1 MSSNSQFGL
10 GDNFKGSIIEAAGGR
25 NVFPDKSLSEYVDFY
40 THEFMGEIDTN
51 VDFFDLYG
59 LPKYTASKNEAVAPS
74 SGTISTSA
82 IRDYENKSSGLT
94 KTSKAGDTFLGYI
107 PIEISTTKFSTNI
120 NSSTGFADTVDE
132 EDDSGLKV
140 KIVLPWKP
148 QELRDSVSVNFS
160 KKTKT
165 GNNIENIFRQAGG
178 KILSD
183 FVGNDLASQF
193 LTVDYNPESL
203 KKEIG
208 LDFILPLG
216 TNKTIKYDI
225 KWINEV
231 RKGLGRLQGLV
242 YPKGWLSLYPPI
254 LKVKVGNIYSGFKG
268 YITSVELSFSEDV
281 ITLED
286 GSVFPLVINGTIRF
300 INLFTYG
307 WYSKDSEKSGRALS
321 DEFNLS
327 KNPALLFGVQMAD
340 VHASLASMRTSPTI
354 NKSSS
359 KAKKDSDVATGV
371 KSPNISSVVNSVNN
385 SSPAELNYDSFK
397 NSIAVSNRNTDILTG
412 FSNEDTILTNQI
424 TQYINNDYA
433 TDDMIF
439 SDTSNLYN
447 EYYKNY
453 SAISNGNLDFLGVN
467 SNSELISS
475 SNNIMSKVLNVNTI
489 SNYAKL
495 IKNIK
500 NGDVIDILASLSQ
513 VTSGTSG
520 VLNSNIRNILNSTKV
535 GISILRTLDI
545 SGINLDNIAAIYGS
559 VEELL
564 KYINKIDVKKPTAKD
579 EFAKAVY
586 ASTLQ
591 SQQIGSILNNV
602 NTNINNANVRYD
614 NQNNNLSSSVLT
626 SLSNSSNS
634 AISTEIYSN
643 YDMYKQVIDS
653 LKYKATELA
662 DSKIINT
669 NVLNSTA
676 KMSDYIKKVDT
687 SSVFGVSDIYKSSLN
702 KIDESM

>member
-1 MSSNSQFGL
+1 MGQKDIANPNPKPKSKSKLPNDRARPPENWRSHKGSSNKGAFSPQYDKSKSTTTSGTSNPWL
-10 GDNFKGSIIEAAGGR
+10 GDVTANA
-25 NVFPDKSLSEYVDFY
+25 
-40 THEFMGEIDTN
+40 
-51 VDFFDLYG
+51 DFFALYG
-59 LPKYTASKNEAVAPS
+59 LPKYTANDSEA
-74 SGTISTSA
+74 G
-82 IRDYENKSSGLT
+82 
-94 KTSKAGDTFLGYI
+94 TFLGYI

-120 NSSTGFADTVDE
+120 NSATGFADNVDE
-132 EDDSGLKV
+132 TDDSGLKV
-140 KIVLPWKP
+140 RIVLPWKP

-160 KKTKT
+160 KKNKT
-165 GNNIENIFRQAGG
+165 GNNIENIGRQ
-178 KILSD
+178 
-183 FVGNDLASQF
+183 FLASLSSNDIAAQF
-193 LTVDYNPESL
+193 LTTDYHPESL

-208 LDFILPLG
+208 IDFILPLTG
-216 TNKTIKYDI
+216 NIKNANLD
-225 KWINEV
+225 WVNEV

-242 YPKGWLSLYPPI
+242 YPKGYLSLYPPI

-307 WYSKDSEKSGRALS
+307 WYADNNGSSLT
-321 DEFNLS
+321 DEFNLA

-340 VHASLASMRTSPTI
+340 VHAPSASMRTSPTI

-371 KSPNISSVVNSVNN
+371 KSPNISSLVNSVNN

-397 NSIAVSNRNTDILTG
+397 NSIAVSNRNIDILTG

-439 SDTSNLYN
+439 SDTTNLYN
-447 EYYKNY
+447 AYYKNY

-475 SNNIMSKVLNVNTI
+475 SNNIMGKLLNVNTI

-559 VEELL
+559 IEELL

-579 EFAKAVY
+579 EFAIAVY
-586 ASTLQ
+586 ASALQ
-591 SQQIGSILNNV
+591 SHQIGSILNNV
-602 NTNINNANVRYD
+602 NTNINNANARYD

-653 LKYKATELA
+653 LRYKATELA

-702 KIDESM
+702 KIYKSM

>member
-1 MSSNSQFGL
+1 MSTSITAHAVLSGL
-10 GDNFKGSIIEAAGGR
+10 MGD
-25 NVFPDKSLSEYVDFY
+25 VDAK
-40 THEFMGEIDTN
+40 I
-51 VDFFDLYG
+51 DFFDLYG
-59 LPKYTASKNEAVAPS
+59 LSKYTASTQESPVAPS
-74 SGTISTSA
+74 SGSISTSA
-82 IRDYENKSSGLT
+82 IRDYENKISGLT
-94 KTSKAGDTFLGYI
+94 KTSKASDTFLGYI
-107 PIEISTTKFSTNI
+107 PIEISTTKW
-120 NSSTGFADTVDE
+120 SSNVSDETGFAKTVDE
-132 EDDSGLKV
+132 EDDSSLKV
-140 KIVLPWKP
+140 KLILPWKP

-160 KKTKT
+160 KKNKT
-165 GNNIENIFRQAGG
+165 GNIIENITRQFAGSL
-178 KILSD
+178 LSD
-183 FVGNDLASQF
+183 FTGTDLAAQW
-193 LTVDYNPESL
+193 LTIDYNPETL

-208 LDFILPLG
+208 LDFILPMG
-216 TNKTIKYDI
+216 VNKSLTYDI
-225 KWINEV
+225 QWVNKV
-231 RKGLGRLQGLV
+231 RQGLGKLQGLV
-242 YPKGWLSLYPPI
+242 YPKGFLSLYPPM
-254 LKVKVGNIYSGFKG
+254 LKVKVGNVYSGFKG

-307 WYSKDSEKSGRALS
+307 WFSDNSEGASLAN
-321 DEFNLS
+321 EFNLS
-327 KNPALLFGVQMAD
+327 LNPALLFGVQMAD
-340 VHASLASMRTSPTI
+340 VHASSASMRTSPTI

-359 KAKKDSDVATGV
+359 KAKEDSDVATGV

-579 EFAKAVY
+579 EFATAVY

>member
-1 MSSNSQFGL
+1 MPTSITKHAVLSGL
-10 GDNFKGSIIEAAGGR
+10 MGD
-25 NVFPDKSLSEYVDFY
+25 VDAK
-40 THEFMGEIDTN
+40 I
-51 VDFFDLYG
+51 DFFDLYG
-59 LPKYTASKNEAVAPS
+59 LSKYTASTQESPVAPS
-74 SGTISTSA
+74 SGSISTSA
-82 IRDYENKSSGLT
+82 IRDYENKISGLT
-94 KTSKAGDTFLGYI
+94 KTSKASDTFLGYI
-107 PIEISTTKFSTNI
+107 PIEISTTKW
-120 NSSTGFADTVDE
+120 SSNVSKETGFAHTVDE
-132 EDDSGLKV
+132 EDDSSLKV
-140 KIVLPWKP
+140 KLILPWKP

-160 KKTKT
+160 KKNKT
-165 GNNIENIFRQAGG
+165 GNIIENITRQFAGSL
-178 KILSD
+178 LSD
-183 FVGNDLASQF
+183 FIGTDLAAQW
-193 LTVDYNPESL
+193 LTIDYNPETL

-208 LDFILPLG
+208 LDFILPMG
-216 TNKTIKYDI
+216 VNKSLTYDI
-225 KWINEV
+225 QWVNKV
-231 RKGLGRLQGLV
+231 RQGLGKLQGLV
-242 YPKGWLSLYPPI
+242 YPKGFLSLYPPM
-254 LKVKVGNIYSGFKG
+254 LKVKVGNVYSGFKG

-307 WYSKDSEKSGRALS
+307 WFS
-321 DEFNLS
+321 DNPEGASLANEFNLS
-327 KNPALLFGVQMAD
+327 LNPALLFGVQMAD
-340 VHASLASMRTSPTI
+340 VHAPSASMRTSPTI

-371 KSPNISSVVNSVNN
+371 KSPNISSLVNSVNN

-579 EFAKAVY
+579 EFATAVY

-653 LKYKATELA
+653 LRYKATELA

>member
-1 MSSNSQFGL
+1 MSTSITAHAVLSGL
-10 GDNFKGSIIEAAGGR
+10 MGD
-25 NVFPDKSLSEYVDFY
+25 VDAK
-40 THEFMGEIDTN
+40 I
-51 VDFFDLYG
+51 DFFDLYG
-59 LPKYTASKNEAVAPS
+59 LSKYTASTQESPVAPS
-74 SGTISTSA
+74 SGSISTSA
-82 IRDYENKSSGLT
+82 IRDYENKISGLT
-94 KTSKAGDTFLGYI
+94 KTSKASDTFLGYI
-107 PIEISTTKFSTNI
+107 PIEISTTKW
-120 NSSTGFADTVDE
+120 SSNVSDETGFAKTVDE
-132 EDDSGLKV
+132 EDDSSLKV
-140 KIVLPWKP
+140 KLILPWKP

-160 KKTKT
+160 KKNKT
-165 GNNIENIFRQAGG
+165 GNIIENITRQFAGSL
-178 KILSD
+178 LSD
-183 FVGNDLASQF
+183 FTGTDLAAQW
-193 LTVDYNPESL
+193 LTIDYNPETL

-208 LDFILPLG
+208 LDFILPMG
-216 TNKTIKYDI
+216 VNKSLTYDI
-225 KWINEV
+225 QWVNKV
-231 RKGLGRLQGLV
+231 RQGLGKLQGLV
-242 YPKGWLSLYPPI
+242 YPKGFLSLYPPM
-254 LKVKVGNIYSGFKG
+254 LKVKVGNVYSGFKG

-307 WYSKDSEKSGRALS
+307 WFSDNSEGASLAN
-321 DEFNLS
+321 EFNLS
-327 KNPALLFGVQMAD
+327 LNPALLFGVQMAD
-340 VHASLASMRTSPTI
+340 VHASSASMRTSPTI

-359 KAKKDSDVATGV
+359 KAKEDSDVATGV

-397 NSIAVSNRNTDILTG
+397 NSIAMSNRNTDILTG

-586 ASTLQ
+586 TSTLQ

>member
-1 MSSNSQFGL
+1 MPTSITKHAVLSGL
-10 GDNFKGSIIEAAGGR
+10 MGD
-25 NVFPDKSLSEYVDFY
+25 VDAK
-40 THEFMGEIDTN
+40 I
-51 VDFFDLYG
+51 DFFDLYG
-59 LPKYTASKNEAVAPS
+59 LSKYTASTQESPVAPS
-74 SGTISTSA
+74 SGSISTSA
-82 IRDYENKSSGLT
+82 IRDYENKISGLT
-94 KTSKAGDTFLGYI
+94 KTSKASDTFLGYI
-107 PIEISTTKFSTNI
+107 PIEISTTKW
-120 NSSTGFADTVDE
+120 SSNVSKETGFAHTVDE
-132 EDDSGLKV
+132 EDDSSLKV
-140 KIVLPWKP
+140 KLILPWKP

-160 KKTKT
+160 KKNKT
-165 GNNIENIFRQAGG
+165 GNIIENITRQFAGSL
-178 KILSD
+178 LSD
-183 FVGNDLASQF
+183 FIGTDLAAQW
-193 LTVDYNPESL
+193 LTIDYNPETL

-208 LDFILPLG
+208 LDFILPMG
-216 TNKTIKYDI
+216 VNKSLTYDI
-225 KWINEV
+225 QWVNKV
-231 RKGLGRLQGLV
+231 RQGLGKLQGLV
-242 YPKGWLSLYPPI
+242 YPKGFLSLYPPM
-254 LKVKVGNIYSGFKG
+254 LKVKVGNVYSGFKG

-307 WYSKDSEKSGRALS
+307 WFS
-321 DEFNLS
+321 DNPEGASLANEFNLS
-327 KNPALLFGVQMAD
+327 LNPALLFGVQMAD
-340 VHASLASMRTSPTI
+340 VHAPSASMRTSPTI

-371 KSPNISSVVNSVNN
+371 KSPNISSLVNSVNN

-397 NSIAVSNRNTDILTG
+397 NSIAVSNRNIDILTG

-439 SDTSNLYN
+439 SDTTNLYN

-579 EFAKAVY
+579 EFATAVY

-602 NTNINNANVRYD
+602 NTNINNANARYD

-653 LKYKATELA
+653 LRYKATELA

>member
-1 MSSNSQFGL
+1 MSTSITAHAVLSGL
-10 GDNFKGSIIEAAGGR
+10 MGD
-25 NVFPDKSLSEYVDFY
+25 VDAK
-40 THEFMGEIDTN
+40 I
-51 VDFFDLYG
+51 DFFDLYG
-59 LPKYTASKNEAVAPS
+59 LSKYTASTQESPVAPS
-74 SGTISTSA
+74 SESISTSA
-82 IRDYENKSSGLT
+82 IRDYENKISGLT
-94 KTSKAGDTFLGYI
+94 KTSKASDTFLGYI
-107 PIEISTTKFSTNI
+107 PIEISTTKWGSNVS
-120 NSSTGFADTVDE
+120 NKTGFADTVDE

-140 KIVLPWKP
+140 KLILPWKP

-160 KKTKT
+160 KKNKT
-165 GNNIENIFRQAGG
+165 GNNIENIARQYAGSL
-178 KILSD
+178 LSD
-183 FVGNDLASQF
+183 FVGTDLAAQW
-193 LTVDYNPESL
+193 LTIDYNPESL

-208 LDFILPLG
+208 LDFILPMG
-216 TNKTIKYDI
+216 VNKSLTYDI
-225 KWINEV
+225 QWVNKV
-231 RKGLGRLQGLV
+231 RQGLGKLQGLV
-242 YPKGWLSLYPPI
+242 YPKGFLSLYPPM
-254 LKVKVGNIYSGFKG
+254 LKVKVGNVYSGFKG

-281 ITLED
+281 ITLDD
-286 GSVFPLVINGTIRF
+286 GSVFPLIINGTIRF

-307 WYSKDSEKSGRALS
+307 WFS
-321 DEFNLS
+321 DNPEGASLANEFNLS
-327 KNPALLFGVQMAD
+327 LNPALLFGVQMAD
-340 VHASLASMRTSPTI
+340 VRATSASMRTSPTI

-424 TQYINNDYA
+424 TQYINNDYT

-579 EFAKAVY
+579 EFATAVY

-626 SLSNSSNS
+626 SLTNSSNS

>member
-1 MSSNSQFGL
+1 MSTSITAHAVLSGL
-10 GDNFKGSIIEAAGGR
+10 MGD
-25 NVFPDKSLSEYVDFY
+25 VDAK
-40 THEFMGEIDTN
+40 I
-51 VDFFDLYG
+51 DFFDLYG
-59 LPKYTASKNEAVAPS
+59 LSKYTASTQESPVAPS
-74 SGTISTSA
+74 SGSISTSA
-82 IRDYENKSSGLT
+82 IRDYENKISGLT
-94 KTSKAGDTFLGYI
+94 KTSKASDTFLGYI
-107 PIEISTTKFSTNI
+107 PIEISTTKW
-120 NSSTGFADTVDE
+120 SSNVSDETGFAKTVDE
-132 EDDSGLKV
+132 EDDSSLKV
-140 KIVLPWKP
+140 KLILPWKP

-160 KKTKT
+160 KKNKT
-165 GNNIENIFRQAGG
+165 GNIIENITRQFAGSL
-178 KILSD
+178 LSD
-183 FVGNDLASQF
+183 FTGTDLAAQW
-193 LTVDYNPESL
+193 LTIDYNPETL

-208 LDFILPLG
+208 LDFILPMG
-216 TNKTIKYDI
+216 VNKSLTYDI
-225 KWINEV
+225 QWVNKV
-231 RKGLGRLQGLV
+231 RQGLGKLQGLV
-242 YPKGWLSLYPPI
+242 YPKGFLSLYPPM
-254 LKVKVGNIYSGFKG
+254 LKVKVGNVYSGFKG

-307 WYSKDSEKSGRALS
+307 WFSDNSEGASLAN
-321 DEFNLS
+321 EFNLS
-327 KNPALLFGVQMAD
+327 LNPALLFGVQMAD
-340 VHASLASMRTSPTI
+340 VHASSASMRTSPTI

-359 KAKKDSDVATGV
+359 KAKEDSDVATGV

-397 NSIAVSNRNTDILTG
+397 NSIAMSNRNTDILTG

-579 EFAKAVY
+579 EFATAVY

>member
-1 MSSNSQFGL
+1 MASLHTTTDKEYTQQVSEASKNPNSWL
-10 GDNFKGSIIEAAGGR
+10 GDVTANA
-25 NVFPDKSLSEYVDFY
+25 
-40 THEFMGEIDTN
+40 
-51 VDFFDLYG
+51 DFFALYG
-59 LPKYTASKNEAVAPS
+59 LPKYTASTQETPVAPS
-74 SGTISTSA
+74 SGSISTSA
-82 IRDYENKSSGLT
+82 IRDYENKISGLT
-94 KTSKAGDTFLGYI
+94 KTSKASDTFLGYI
-107 PIEISTTKFSTNI
+107 PIEISTTKFSTSV
-120 NSSTGFADTVDE
+120 NSSTGFADNVDE

-140 KIVLPWKP
+140 KIILPWKP
-148 QELRDSVSVNFS
+148 QELRDSVSVSFS
-160 KKTKT
+160 KKNKT
-165 GNNIENIFRQAGG
+165 GNNIENIAKQHVAGL
-178 KILSD
+178 LSD
-183 FVGNDLASQF
+183 ITGSDIASQF
-193 LTVDYNPESL
+193 LTTEYHAESL

-208 LDFILPLG
+208 LDFILPLTG
-216 TNKTIKYDI
+216 NIKNANI
-225 KWINEV
+225 EWVNEV
-231 RKGLGRLQGLV
+231 RKKLGTLQGLV
-242 YPKGWLSLYPPI
+242 YPKGLLSLYPPI

-268 YITSVELSFSEDV
+268 YITSVELSFSEDM

-307 WYSKDSEKSGRALS
+307 WYADNNGSSLT

-327 KNPALLFGVQMAD
+327 KNPALLFGVQIAD
-340 VHASLASMRTSPTI
+340 VHANAAMIRTSPTI
-354 NKSSS
+354 NKSSTTAEAKS
-359 KAKKDSDVATGV
+359 KIATGV
-371 KSPNISSVVNSVNN
+371 KSLNISSVVNSVNN

-579 EFAKAVY
+579 EFATAVY

-653 LKYKATELA
+653 LRYKTTELA

>member
-1 MSSNSQFGL
+1 M
-10 GDNFKGSIIEAAGGR
+10 
-25 NVFPDKSLSEYVDFY
+25 
-40 THEFMGEIDTN
+40 
-51 VDFFDLYG
+51 
-59 LPKYTASKNEAVAPS
+59 
-74 SGTISTSA
+74 
-82 IRDYENKSSGLT
+82 
-94 KTSKAGDTFLGYI
+94 
-107 PIEISTTKFSTNI
+107 
-120 NSSTGFADTVDE
+120 
-132 EDDSGLKV
+132 
-140 KIVLPWKP
+140 
-148 QELRDSVSVNFS
+148 
-160 KKTKT
+160 
-165 GNNIENIFRQAGG
+165 
-178 KILSD
+178 
-183 FVGNDLASQF
+183 
-193 LTVDYNPESL
+193 TVDYNPESL

-307 WYSKDSEKSGRALS
+307 WFS
-321 DEFNLS
+321 DNPEGASLANEFNLS
-327 KNPALLFGVQMAD
+327 LNPALLFGVQMAD
-340 VHASLASMRTSPTI
+340 VHASSASMRTSPTI

-579 EFAKAVY
+579 EFATAVY

-653 LKYKATELA
+653 LRYKATELA

>member
-1 MSSNSQFGL
+1 MSTSITAHAVLSGL
-10 GDNFKGSIIEAAGGR
+10 MGD
-25 NVFPDKSLSEYVDFY
+25 VDAK
-40 THEFMGEIDTN
+40 I
-51 VDFFDLYG
+51 DFFDLYG
-59 LPKYTASKNEAVAPS
+59 LSKYTASTQESPVAPS
-74 SGTISTSA
+74 SGSISTSA
-82 IRDYENKSSGLT
+82 IRDYENKISGLT
-94 KTSKAGDTFLGYI
+94 KTSKASDTFLGYI
-107 PIEISTTKFSTNI
+107 PIEISTTKW
-120 NSSTGFADTVDE
+120 SSNVSDETGFAKTVDE
-132 EDDSGLKV
+132 EDDSSLKV
-140 KIVLPWKP
+140 KLILPWKP

-160 KKTKT
+160 KKNKT
-165 GNNIENIFRQAGG
+165 GNIIENITRQFAGSL
-178 KILSD
+178 LSD
-183 FVGNDLASQF
+183 FTGTDLAAQW
-193 LTVDYNPESL
+193 LTIDYNPETL

-208 LDFILPLG
+208 LDFILPMG
-216 TNKTIKYDI
+216 VNKSLTYDI
-225 KWINEV
+225 QWINKV
-231 RKGLGRLQGLV
+231 RQGLGKLQGLV
-242 YPKGWLSLYPPI
+242 YPKGFLSLYPPM
-254 LKVKVGNIYSGFKG
+254 LKVKVGNVYSGFKG

-307 WYSKDSEKSGRALS
+307 WFSDNSEGASLAN
-321 DEFNLS
+321 EFNLS
-327 KNPALLFGVQMAD
+327 LNPALLFGVQMAD
-340 VHASLASMRTSPTI
+340 VHASSASMRTSPTI

-359 KAKKDSDVATGV
+359 KAKEDSDVATGV

-397 NSIAVSNRNTDILTG
+397 NSIAMSNRNTDILTG

-579 EFAKAVY
+579 EFATAVY